1 MKLSILILAGLTA
14 ACRQPCPE
22 FTQYAPVCDTD
33 RKTHSNKCEL
43 NNAVRCKET
52 DAVLAYYGKCQSF
65 ECDIAC
71 TLGYKPICGTDSVTY
86 DNICVLAQAIRCK
99 KTDAHMVFAYHGKC
113 GGSEKQH
120 SEL

>member
-14 ACRQPCPE
+14 ACREPCPRL
-22 FTQYAPVCDTD
+22 YAPVCDTD
-33 RKTHSNKCEL
+33 GKTHSNKCEL

-52 DAVLAYYGKCQSF
+52 DAVLAYYGECQSV

-71 TLGYKPICGTDSVTY
+71 TLEYRPICGTDGNTY
-86 DNICVLAQAIRCK
+86 DNICELAKAIKCK
-99 KTDAHMVFAYHGKC
+99 KTDAHTVFAYHGKC
-113 GGSEKQH
+113 EANKKQH